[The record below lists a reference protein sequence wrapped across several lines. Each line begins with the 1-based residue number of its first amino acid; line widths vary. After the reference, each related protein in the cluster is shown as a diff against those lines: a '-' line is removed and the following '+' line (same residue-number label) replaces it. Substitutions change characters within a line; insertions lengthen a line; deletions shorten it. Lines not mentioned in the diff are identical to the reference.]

1 MMGDIFEEYEEIVQL
16 REDRAIWLVLD
27 KRCKKVFI
35 KKYRQDFG
43 LDVYESISH
52 IQDPHIPKIIKC
64 QEIEGILCIIEEY
77 IPGETLQEMMDRDY
91 IFSRNETIKIM
102 LQLCDALECLHIRFH
117 PIIHR
122 DIKPSNI
129 VISSDG
135 ILKLIDY
142 NAARRY
148 ERGAT
153 QDTRYMGTPGYA
165 APEQYG
171 FFQSDVRTDIYAMG
185 VVLNYMLTG
194 CHISE
199 ETASG
204 KLGKIV
210 KKCTRLDPSKRYD
223 SVTDVKRDL
232 QKTTRR
238 QGVFLRYN
246 GNDDV

>member
-1 MMGDIFEEYEEIVQL
+1 MGDIFEEYEEIVQL
-16 REDRAIWLVLD
+16 REDRAVWMVLD
-27 KRCKKVFI
+27 KKCKKVFI
-35 KKYRQDFG
+35 KKYRQDFDP
-43 LDVYESISH
+43 DVYESISR
-52 IQDPHIPKIIKC
+52 IQDPHIPRILKC
-64 QEIEGILCIIEEY
+64 QETEGILCIIEEY
-77 IPGETLQEMMDRDY
+77 ISGETLQEMMDRDY
-91 IFSRNETIKIM
+91 IFTKDETIKIM
-102 LQLCDALECLHIRFH
+102 MQLCDALECLHIRFH

-148 ERGAT
+148 EREAM

-171 FFQSDVRTDIYAMG
+171 FSQSDVRTDIYAMG

-194 CHISE
+194 RHLSE

-204 KLGKIV
+204 KLGRIV

-232 QKTTRR
+232 QKIRRR
-238 QGVFLRYN
+238 QRVFLRYI
-246 GNDDV
+246 GNDNV

>member
-1 MMGDIFEEYEEIVQL
+1 
-16 REDRAIWLVLD
+16 
-27 KRCKKVFI
+27 
-35 KKYRQDFG
+35 
-43 LDVYESISH
+43 
-52 IQDPHIPKIIKC
+52 
-64 QEIEGILCIIEEY
+64 
-77 IPGETLQEMMDRDY
+77 
-91 IFSRNETIKIM
+91 M

-194 CHISE
+194 RHISE

-204 KLGKIV
+204 GLGRIV
-210 KKCTRLDPSKRYD
+210 KRCTQLDPGKRYD
-223 SVTDVKRDL
+223 SVTDVKKDF
-232 QKTTRR
+232 QKIIRKQRLFLR
-238 QGVFLRYN
+238 QGRN
-246 GNDDV
+246 GDV